1 MNKFTL
7 TIPGL
12 GDFNVE
18 PADRENTFV
27 LTEDMGN
34 RSFIVNKDSQGNWFM
49 KTLDG
54 ATTTETMMNQNT
66 IGKLIDDHIS
76 TT

>member
-1 MNKFTL
+1 MKTFTL

-18 PADRENTFV
+18 ASDQENTFI
-27 LTEDMGN
+27 LTEDIGN
-34 RSFIVNKDSQGNWFM
+34 RSFKINKDTQGNWSM

-54 ATTTETMMNQNT
+54 ASTTETMMNQDT
-66 IGKLIDDHIS
+66 IGKLIDDHIG
-76 TT
+76 